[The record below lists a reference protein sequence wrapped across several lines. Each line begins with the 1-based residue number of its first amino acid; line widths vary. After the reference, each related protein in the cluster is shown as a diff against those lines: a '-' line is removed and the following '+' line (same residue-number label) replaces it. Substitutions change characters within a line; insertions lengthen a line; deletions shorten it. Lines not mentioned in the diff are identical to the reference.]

1 MKNWELTEKKMGIP
15 NPEAIKQFQL
25 TMEEVDELLKNTFE
39 LLLLQKEGKSKYMC
53 QMKGPHSQAS

>member
-1 MKNWELTEKKMGIP
+1 MGIP

-53 QMKGPHSQAS
+53 QMK